1 MVFSSIPFIFF
12 FLPLT
17 LAAYHVAPRR
27 LKNGVLLLASL
38 AFYLGIIAWFVRHP
52 DLIILLA
59 FGLVLA
65 AYDFLRSFLSSRQ
78 NGG

>member
-1 MVFSSIPFIFF
+1 MNVILSI
-12 FLPLT
+12 
-17 LAAYHVAPRR
+17 LA
-27 LKNGVLLLASL
+27 LASL
-38 AFYLGIIAWFVRHP
+38 AFYLGIIAWFVREP

-65 AYDFLRSFLSSRQ
+65 AYDFLRSFQSSRQ

>member
-1 MVFSSIPFIFF
+1 MMNAILSI
-12 FLPLT
+12 
-17 LAAYHVAPRR
+17 LA
-27 LKNGVLLLASL
+27 LASF
-38 AFYLGIIAWFVRHP
+38 AFYLGIIAWFVRQP

-65 AYDFLRSFLSSRQ
+65 AVDFLRSFLSSRQ